1 MDLDVGFGTFVDDF
15 EGVVLG
21 VALDILVVEF
31 TADES
36 FCEGRRSKAKRSG
49 AEQTEVEVGWV
60 EWDSGR
66 I

>member
-1 MDLDVGFGTFVDDF
+1 LDVGFRTFVDDF

-36 FCEGRRSKAKRSG
+36 FCEDR
-49 AEQTEVEVGWV
+49 
-60 EWDSGR
+60 
-66 I
+66 